1 VTVLVIMAGPNSNN
15 TRYDPLLSAGSIT
28 AGGTLGILIPPSVM
42 LIVMGPVLG
51 VSVADLYAAAFGP
64 GFLLAGLYLVY
75 LIVRSFI
82 NPSLGPPVPKEARET
97 SISAILREVVIGVL
111 PLV

>member
-1 VTVLVIMAGPNSNN
+1 
-15 TRYDPLLSAGSIT
+15 
-28 AGGTLGILIPPSVM
+28 M

-75 LIVRSFI
+75 LITPRDAQPQARPARPHEDRVTDVYRS
-82 NPSLGPPVPKEARET
+82 
-97 SISAILREVVIGVL
+97 
-111 PLV
+111 